1 MLRPTGGDATGPR
14 AAIVRYVPATL
25 ATTAD
30 HPGGTMATARAH
42 HARTHSRRRAVVAI
56 AAISALSLAA
66 AACAESKTDD
76 TASSSKTSAAP
87 AGGASLLG
95 TPNKATGSPVKV
107 GVISDGATQ
116 AFDNS
121 SEFAST
127 KAAADYW
134 NEYRNG
140 IAGHVIEVI
149 TCETKASPAGAGDCA
164 NQMIGAGAVAV
175 VVGQSAVTD
184 AIWKPLHE
192 AKVPL
197 TVLAASGTGP
207 LTDPDSTF
215 NLNNG
220 YGTLF
225 TLPISVA
232 KENKAKKVAF
242 VVIDV
247 PQALEAFDSAAPA
260 MLKAAGLEYD
270 LVKVPIGT
278 ADMTPQMQ
286 QVAASGATVVQV
298 VGNDSFCIAAFNG
311 LKAVG
316 YTGKITSVTYCISD
330 ATRKAV
336 DPSVLE
342 GMMITATSAVG
353 ATDDKGYQL
362 YVEIMKK
369 YAPDTPTDDGITM
382 GAYVSMASFLTPL
395 EKLEGEV
402 TPASIITTIKGMD
415 KTLMP
420 GAGGLE
426 YQCNGKASPENP
438 AVCTSQVLQVELD
451 AQGQPAK
458 YSVGSAV

>member
-1 MLRPTGGDATGPR
+1 MLRPTGGDTGPVDDR
-14 AAIVRYVPATL
+14 IVRYVPATL

-30 HPGGTMATARAH
+30 HPGGTMATARVLDG
-42 HARTHSRRRAVVAI
+42 RTPARRRLVVAI
-56 AAISALSLAA
+56 VAISALSLAA
-66 AACAESKTDD
+66 GACAESNDD
-76 TASSSKTSAAP
+76 GASSPKTTAAST
-87 AGGASLLG
+87 GGGSLLG
-95 TPNKATGSPVKV
+95 TLNKATGSPVKV
-107 GVISDGATQ
+107 GIISDGATQ

-121 SEFAST
+121 SEFASA

-140 IAGHVIEVI
+140 IDGHVIETM
-149 TCETKASPAGAGDCA
+149 TCETKASPAGGTDCA
-164 NQMIGAGAVAV
+164 NQMISAGVVAV
-175 VVGQSAVTD
+175 VVGQSAV
-184 AIWKPLHE
+184 AESVWKPLHE

-197 TVLAASGTGP
+197 TILAASGAGP

-215 NLNNG
+215 NLQNG

-232 KENKAKKVAF
+232 RENKAKKIAF

-247 PQALEAFDSAAPA
+247 PQALEAFDSAAPQ

-270 LVKVPIGT
+270 LVKVPMGT

-298 VGNDSFCIAAFNG
+298 VGNDSFCIAAFQG

-316 YTGKITSVTYCISD
+316 YTGKITSVTYCITD

-336 DPSVLE
+336 DPSTLE
-342 GMMITATSAVG
+342 GMMITSTSAVG
-353 ATDDKGYQL
+353 ATEDKGYQL
-362 YVEIMKK
+362 YAEIMKK
-369 YAPDTPTDDGITM
+369 YAPDTPIDDGITM

-395 EKLEGEV
+395 EKLKGEV

-420 GAGGLE
+420 GGGGLE

-458 YSVGSAV
+458 YSVGSAI

>member
-1 MLRPTGGDATGPR
+1 
-14 AAIVRYVPATL
+14 
-25 ATTAD
+25 
-30 HPGGTMATARAH
+30 MATARVLDG
-42 HARTHSRRRAVVAI
+42 RTPARRRLVVAMV
-56 AAISALSLAA
+56 AFSALSLAA
-66 AACAESKTDD
+66 GACAESNDD
-76 TASSSKTSAAP
+76 GASSPKTTAAST
-87 AGGASLLG
+87 GGGSLLG
-95 TPNKATGSPVKV
+95 TPNKATGSAVKV
-107 GVISDGATQ
+107 GIISDGATQ

-121 SEFAST
+121 SEFASA

-134 NEYRNG
+134 NEYRKG
-140 IAGHVIEVI
+140 IDGHVIETVN
-149 TCETKASPAGAGDCA
+149 CETKASPAGGTDCA
-164 NQMIGAGAVAV
+164 NQMISAGVVAV
-175 VVGQSAVTD
+175 VIGQSAV
-184 AIWKPLHE
+184 AESVWKPLHE

-197 TVLAASGTGP
+197 TILAASGAGP

-215 NLNNG
+215 NLQNG

-232 KENKAKKVAF
+232 RENKAKKIAF

-247 PQALEAFDSAAPA
+247 PQALEAFDSAAPQ

-270 LVKVPIGT
+270 LVKVPMGT

-298 VGNDSFCIAAFNG
+298 VGNDSFCIAAFQG

-316 YTGKITSVTYCISD
+316 YTGKITSVTYCITD

-336 DPSVLE
+336 DPSTLE
-342 GMMITATSAVG
+342 GMMITSTSAVG
-353 ATDDKGYQL
+353 ATEDKGYQL
-362 YVEIMKK
+362 YAEIMKK
-369 YAPDTPTDDGITM
+369 YAPDTPIDDGITM

-395 EKLEGEV
+395 EKLKGEV

-420 GAGGLE
+420 GGGGLE

-458 YSVGSAV
+458 YSVGSAI